1 MQIMHLLHKLTL
13 STTKWPKGRKK
24 MCTGAKDLGFVLS
37 DYSFKERNQG
47 RFELFSKINAILGV
61 SLRQSVYDIQ
71 RKVQFM
77 YNLCMNRASL
87 DCESLDPVS

>member
-1 MQIMHLLHKLTL
+1 M
-13 STTKWPKGRKK
+13 
-24 MCTGAKDLGFVLS
+24 F
-37 DYSFKERNQG
+37 
-47 RFELFSKINAILGV
+47 GV